1 MRRAALS
8 RRNTLL
14 SGWPL
19 DIPGV
24 GPLPTVAAGLHMTV
38 SVESVA
44 REQELIEL
52 ARSVDVEI
60 NGLSSYWLPEST
72 TPFDQRAGLVL
83 GFAAVPEKS
92 VEAALERLRE
102 AWRAR

>member
-19 DIPGV
+19 DIPGI

-38 SVESVA
+38 PVDSVA
-44 REQELIEL
+44 RERELIES
-52 ARSVDVEI
+52 ACSVDVEI

-72 TPFDQRAGLVL
+72 TAPEQRAGLVL
-83 GFAAVPEKS
+83 GFAAVPEKAI
-92 VEAALERLRE
+92 EAALGRLR
-102 AWRAR
+102 AVWRDR